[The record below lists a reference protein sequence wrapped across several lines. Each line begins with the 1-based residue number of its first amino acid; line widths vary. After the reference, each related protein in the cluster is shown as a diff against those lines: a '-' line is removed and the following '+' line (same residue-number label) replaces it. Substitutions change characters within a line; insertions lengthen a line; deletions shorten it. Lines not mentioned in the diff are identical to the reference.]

1 MWLSGVFGCHV
12 PVGTPCNVWTVPC
25 WDDRWSKGSSLGP
38 GLGYVQHVLPQP
50 SHVLCVNLIPWK
62 GFDSELVTPSHLHE
76 LCFWTFVD
84 TGLACLRS
92 FWRALAVLFLF
103 LQVHQLLGCCT
114 YMTCFIYLPVSCVFY
129 IVDALLEDTGS
140 LLAITYMNVPSWRSC
155 DSAKLLLPCSYHL
168 TALKKKKI
176 NIEYGKEVVLWWVI
190 VKSVP
195 ISMKKPFCQYFLL
208 VLTEHIMIYWSA
220 NLSHTREPS
229 KAPKSYFM

>member
-12 PVGTPCNVWTVPC
+12 PVGTPCNVWTVSC
-25 WDDRWSKGSSLGP
+25 WDDRWAKGSSLGP

-62 GFDSELVTPSHLHE
+62 GFDRELVTLSHPHE
-76 LCFWTFVD
+76 VCFWTFVD
-84 TGLACLRS
+84 TGLACSRS

-129 IVDALLEDTGS
+129 IVDAMLEDTGS
-140 LLAITYMNVPSWRSC
+140 FLAITYMNVPSWRSC

-168 TALKKKKI
+168 STLKKKKSI
-176 NIEYGKEVVLWWVI
+176 
-190 VKSVP
+190 
-195 ISMKKPFCQYFLL
+195 
-208 VLTEHIMIYWSA
+208 
-220 NLSHTREPS
+220 
-229 KAPKSYFM
+229 